1 MSTTTITYTDL
12 DGSAP
17 KTSWHGIG
25 FITGKPV
32 EVDDDADALLIEAAK
47 GNPWFE
53 VKSGGAPV
61 SGGSSPYDRGYKAGQ
76 DTKDRSVPPFYRGK
90 PEGEAWLAGYDDG
103 ARAAGLTAPDPTA
116 SGVPVSPSTQ
126 ALST

>member
-17 KTSWHGIG
+17 KTSWHGTD

-32 EVDDDADALLIEAAK
+32 EVDDDLDARLIEAAR
-47 GNPWFE
+47 GNAWFE
-53 VKSGGAPV
+53 VKSGEAP
-61 SGGSSPYDRGYKAGQ
+61 SGVVTPYDRGFKAGQ
-76 DTKDRSVPPFYRGK
+76 DGKDRSVPPSYRGK
-90 PEGEAWLAGYDDG
+90 PEADAWLAGYDDG
-103 ARAAGLTAPDPTA
+103 ARAAGLTAPNPTA

-126 ALST
+126 NLST